1 MLTCFFVCLAITQ
14 TLFRTLDAEMKS
26 AVFVLIVLFSVKITE
41 GKLLKVDV
49 QHQNDSF
56 SGITSTESEVEV
68 GIDMFGFE

>member
-1 MLTCFFVCLAITQ
+1 
-14 TLFRTLDAEMKS
+14 MKS